1 MKSDNI
7 FKTLFSS
14 YPVLTS
20 VKDDISAAFS
30 VLLNCAK
37 TDGLIMCCGNGG
49 SAADSEHIVGE
60 LMKGF
65 NLRRPLSEKDK
76 QKFAAVEGGE
86 EIAGKLQGS
95 VRAISLVSQTGLLSA
110 FANDVDASLVYAQ
123 QVWGY
128 ARGENDT
135 VILLST
141 SGNSLNIVN
150 AAKTAKI
157 AGAKT
162 VAITGENGG
171 KLALIAD
178 VTVKLPVFETY
189 TVQEL
194 TLPLYH
200 AFCAGIEAEL
210 FG

>member
-1 MKSDNI
+1 MKSDKI
-7 FKTLFSS
+7 FNTLYSS

-20 VKDDISAAFS
+20 VKGDISAAFS

-65 NLRRPLSEKDK
+65 NLRRPLSEKDR

-86 EIAGKLQGS
+86 EIAEKLQGA

-128 ARGENDT
+128 ARGENDA

-150 AAKTAKI
+150 AAKAAK
-157 AGAKT
+157 AVCAKT

-171 KLALIAD
+171 KLALTAD
-178 VTVKLPVFETY
+178 VTVKLPVSETY
-189 TVQEL
+189 MVQEL